1 MIKADENS
9 DVTEDGDLPP
19 NKDFQDLARESLVL
33 DVLMAMIMAPN
44 TYSVSSS
51 EEGGNGLKWAD
62 IADEK
67 VRSEPYPQKERF

>member
-9 DVTEDGDLPP
+9 NVIKDEDLPP

-44 TYSVSSS
+44 TYSVP
-51 EEGGNGLKWAD
+51 NGLKWAK
-62 IADEK
+62 IADEQ